1 MSKIDFSA
9 TSKYFLSASFGFIL
23 DFLLYSILVIISFN
37 VFLANTLSFITG
49 MTVNLFL
56 IRKYVFKSPKFSIK
70 KDYFFTLI
78 LNGILFLV
86 GMVSLWIMI
95 YLLEFN
101 VFISKILSNALT
113 FFLNLFSRIKFF
125 NNVL

>member
-9 TSKYFLSASFGFIL
+9 TSKYFLSASFGFTV
-23 DFLLYSILVIISFN
+23 DFILYSILVLLSFN
-37 VFLANTLSFITG
+37 VFLANTVGFITG
-49 MTVNLFL
+49 MSVNLFL

-70 KDYFFTLI
+70 KDYIFTLI

-86 GMVSLWIMI
+86 GMVSLWILI

-101 VFISKILSNALT
+101 VFASKILTNALT

-125 NNVL
+125 

>member
-9 TSKYFLSASFGFIL
+9 TSKYFLSASFGFTV
-23 DFLLYSILVIISFN
+23 DFILYSILVLLSFN
-37 VFLANTLSFITG
+37 VFLANTVSFITG
-49 MTVNLFL
+49 MSVNLFL

-70 KDYFFTLI
+70 KDYIFTLI

-95 YLLEFN
+95 YLLELNLFA
-101 VFISKILSNALT
+101 SKILTNALT

-125 NNVL
+125 

>member
-1 MSKIDFSA
+1 MLMNNENLENLNLDKTCFSDELFKIN
-9 TSKYFLSASFGFIL
+9 KRIE
-23 DFLLYSILVIISFN
+23 V
-37 VFLANTLSFITG
+37 
-49 MTVNLFL
+49 
-56 IRKYVFKSPKFSIK
+56 PKFSIK

-101 VFISKILSNALT
+101 VFFSKILSNALT
-113 FFLNLFSRIKFF
+113 FFLNFFSRIKFF